1 MQTRNVIRAILFVL
15 FFSIGAASLS
25 SAVLCDDLVRY
36 YRNRQLLREAQES
49 LDRLKLL
56 NNDYDALLS
65 QLENDPNLLKRIG
78 RATLGTEPDDPNMV
92 YPEASGELLAAARR
106 VLAEDANEG
115 PVEPVM
121 PEWLSR
127 CNKPDARI
135 ILFIC
140 GMALVLIS
148 FICFRPAKETPER
161 QE

>member
-36 YRNRQLLREAQES
+36 YRNRKLLREAQES

-56 NNDYDALLS
+56 NNDYDMLLS
-65 QLENDPNLLKRIG
+65 QLENDPNLVKRIA
-78 RATLGTEPDDPNMV
+78 RSTMGTEPDDPNMV
-92 YPEASGELLAAARR
+92 YPKASGELLAAARR
-106 VLAEDANEG
+106 VLADDADQG

-140 GMALVLIS
+140 GVALVLIS
-148 FICFRPAKETPER
+148 FICFRPVKQPPEKEE
-161 QE
+161 

>member
-36 YRNRQLLREAQES
+36 YRNKKLLREAQES

-56 NNDYDALLS
+56 NHDYDMLLS
-65 QLENDPNLLKRIG
+65 QLQNDPNLLKRIA
-78 RATLGTEPDDPNMV
+78 RATLGAEPDDPNVV
-92 YPEASGELLAAARR
+92 YPKASGELVAAARR
-106 VLAEDANEG
+106 VLANDASQG
-115 PVEPVM
+115 PAELVM

-140 GMALVLIS
+140 GVALVLIS
-148 FICFRPAKETPER
+148 FICFGPVKETPEK